1 MERVGMIIKFFTW
14 LLALCQPA
22 AVKPAAPY
30 SASAGD
36 VAPAAPSAA
45 APVAHVAGAVL
56 VPGKELSLGGRMYV
70 IAPLNAAAVKQYRDE
85 IKDVFVGGLPDIG
98 LVAKM
103 ALASLQRNYPG
114 MTLEMVEQMIDYQNY
129 FDVWEALLNLSGL
142 VAQAKEMMRRVN
154 EQMETTASTT

>member
-1 MERVGMIIKFFTW
+1 
-14 LLALCQPA
+14 
-22 AVKPAAPY
+22 
-30 SASAGD
+30 
-36 VAPAAPSAA
+36 
-45 APVAHVAGAVL
+45 
-56 VPGKELSLGGRMYV
+56 MYV